1 MLEVGVV
8 GMLGSGRPTPPRTH
22 PYFVFPTQHNLVLPS
37 SAHQLTTKGKS
48 ASCLLFLFLS
58 VLSPITF
65 VSRRQLINVHGLET
79 SSNYFNDGLVS
90 STGRKAVG

>member
-1 MLEVGVV
+1 
-8 GMLGSGRPTPPRTH
+8 MLGSGRPTPPRMN
-22 PYFVFPTQHNLVLPS
+22 PYFVFLTQHNLVVPS

-48 ASCLLFLFLS
+48 AQCLLLLFLS

-65 VSRRQLINVHGLET
+65 LSRRQLINAHGLET
-79 SSNYFNDGLVS
+79 SANHFNDGLVS